1 MKIWVKSLGSVL
13 IAGTLLAG
21 GTAAGGLLTEAPHAY
36 ADETVQRNVINV
48 VGNGE
53 ISIKPDIA
61 YLTIGVEAQA
71 ATAQEAQKATAA
83 QITKLTN
90 LLKNTWKIDAADI
103 QTASF
108 YVQPNYTYNDKE
120 GQKLKGYNASH
131 ALQVKYRQ
139 LDKVGQLLD
148 DASKNGANRIDN
160 VRFTVENP
168 DQYQEQVINK
178 ALANAELKAGIIAKG
193 VKRQI
198 GIVLS
203 VSQGGV
209 TSAPVF
215 EQNYLAMDKSAAS
228 EAAGSSV
235 EPGEIK
241 VTTSLSVQ
249 YELK

>member
-21 GTAAGGLLTEAPHAY
+21 GTAAGSLLSEAPHAY
-36 ADETVQRNVINV
+36 ADETTAQRNVINV

-53 ISIKPDIA
+53 VSIKPDIA
-61 YLTIGVEAQA
+61 YLTIGVESQA
-71 ATAQEAQKATAA
+71 ATAQAAQKATAA
-83 QITKLTN
+83 QIAKLTN

-120 GQKLKGYNASH
+120 GQKVKSYNASH
-131 ALQVKYRQ
+131 ALQIKYRQ

-193 VKRQI
+193 VKRQL

-209 TSAPVF
+209 NAPVF
-215 EQNYLAMDKSAAS
+215 EQNYVTMDKAEAS
-228 EAAGSSV
+228 GSAGSSV

-241 VTTSLSVQ
+241 VTTSLGVQ

>member
-21 GTAAGGLLTEAPHAY
+21 GTTVGGLLTDAPRAY
-36 ADETVQRNVINV
+36 ADEAVQRNVINV
-48 VGNGE
+48 TGSGE
-53 ISIKPDIA
+53 VFIKPDIA
-61 YLTIGVEAQA
+61 YLSIGVEAQA

-83 QITKLTN
+83 QIAKLTN

-103 QTASF
+103 QTTGF

-131 ALQVKYRQ
+131 TLQVKYRQ
-139 LDKVGQLLD
+139 LDKIGQLLD

-193 VKRQI
+193 VKRQM
-198 GIVLS
+198 GAVLS

-209 TSAPVF
+209 SSVPMY
-215 EQNYLAMDKSAAS
+215 EQNYLAMEKSTASSAADS
-228 EAAGSSV
+228 AV
-235 EPGEIK
+235 EPGQIK
-241 VTTSLSVQ
+241 VTTTLNVQ